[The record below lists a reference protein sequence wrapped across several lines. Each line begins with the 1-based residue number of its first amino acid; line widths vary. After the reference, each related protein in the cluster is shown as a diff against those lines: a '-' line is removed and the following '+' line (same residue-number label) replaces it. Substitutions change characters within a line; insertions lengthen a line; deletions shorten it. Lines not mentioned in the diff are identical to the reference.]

1 MIAALARVQD
11 DVLRPIGGYGDVWAA
26 LFTKYLVND
35 DTKKKKAASKGRIP
49 LVDLEMLYEGL

>member
-11 DVLRPIGGYGDVWAA
+11 DVPRSIGGYGDVRAA
-26 LFTKYLVND
+26 LFAKRPVSD
-35 DTKKKKAASKGRIP
+35 GTKKKKAASKGRIP